1 MSEPA
6 CLGKWRAMSDPK
18 WSKAAEIYCARC
30 PIRDVCAVS
39 DPGVSGP
46 DGWVPS
52 IGDDVLRAAAV
63 WLSLRQREDRTTI
76 TYSGL
81 YQTFGFVRPLIEA
94 HGFPLPVHGR
104 GVQTWVFDRSE
115 VDVWAWEVLATS
127 ELEHAALMS
136 RPGYVAVR

>member
-30 PIRDVCAVS
+30 PIRDVCSVS

-63 WLSLRQREDRTTI
+63 WLSLRQREGQDDDHIFGAVSDVRVCATVDR
-76 TYSGL
+76 
-81 YQTFGFVRPLIEA
+81 
-94 HGFPLPVHGR
+94 FPRFPATGAGPWGANV
-104 GVQTWVFDRSE
+104 GV
-115 VDVWAWEVLATS
+115 
-127 ELEHAALMS
+127 
-136 RPGYVAVR
+136 